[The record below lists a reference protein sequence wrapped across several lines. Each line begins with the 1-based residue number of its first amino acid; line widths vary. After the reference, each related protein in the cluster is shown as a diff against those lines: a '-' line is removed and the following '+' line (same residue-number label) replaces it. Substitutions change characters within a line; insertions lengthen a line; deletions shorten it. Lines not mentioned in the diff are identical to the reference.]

1 MSGEEDGSGAEGGT
15 GVGGGD
21 GEGAACE
28 VDAVLGVIEEGE
40 DGVVEFGGVGDLD
53 GGVGGEPAGDD
64 GGEVLHLGAEEDG
77 FPGEGWFDGILATGS
92 SEAFPDED
100 DGGEG
105 IPGAEFA
112 GGIDEEG
119 IGNGGGGLEERELG
133 AADEVDWEVGEF
145 FEEVWGSLGVAWDE
159 DEEEGGV
166 EGAELEEDLG
176 EDEFFAW
183 ESASREEDWGILG
196 EVEGVE
202 EVLAEGDR
210 GWGRGWGVEFGV
222 ACEVD
227 AVGGDAEIDPS
238 GAVCGFGDGEGIEEP
253 EEWTGEGLGAEEAS
267 GGAWGESRKEG
278 DGDAEGFRGG
288 EKIWPDGFDED
299 ESIWVEDVE
308 GFSDDEWGIDGVI
321 DDLERGGCVGLSE
334 GESGGGGDG
343 EDEGFIGEEEAD
355 LGDDLEGE
363 EGFAD
368 ADGVDPDG
376 ILGGES
382 GEIIWGEEGEALGE
396 FFAIAA
402 SAEDAEKEGGKKSEE
417 D

>member
-1 MSGEEDGSGAEGGT
+1 MNGEEDGSGAEGGA

-21 GEGAACE
+21 GEGVACE

-53 GGVGGEPAGDD
+53 GGLGGEPAGDD

-77 FPGEGWFDGILATGS
+77 FPCEGWFDGILATGS

-133 AADEVDWEVGEF
+133 ASDEVDWEMGEI
-145 FEEVWGSLGVAWDE
+145 FEDLGCSFGVARDE

-166 EGAELEEDLG
+166 AGAELEEDLG

-183 ESASREEDWGILG
+183 ESASREEDWGMG
-196 EVEGVE
+196 RKVEGVE
-202 EVLAEGDR
+202 KVLAEGDG

-227 AVGGDAEIDPS
+227 AMGGDAEIDPS

-253 EEWTGEGLGAEEAS
+253 EEWPGEGLGAEEAG
-267 GGAWGESRKEG
+267 GGAWGESGEEG
-278 DGDAEGFRGG
+278 DGDGEGFRGG
-288 EKIWPDGFDED
+288 EEIWPDGFDED
-299 ESIWVEDVE
+299 EAIRVEDAE

-321 DDLERGGCVGLSE
+321 DDLERGGSVGLSE

-343 EDEGFIGEEEAD
+343 EDEGFIGEEEAN

-376 ILGGES
+376 VLGGES

-402 SAEDAEKEGGKKSEE
+402 PAEDAEEEGGKEGEE